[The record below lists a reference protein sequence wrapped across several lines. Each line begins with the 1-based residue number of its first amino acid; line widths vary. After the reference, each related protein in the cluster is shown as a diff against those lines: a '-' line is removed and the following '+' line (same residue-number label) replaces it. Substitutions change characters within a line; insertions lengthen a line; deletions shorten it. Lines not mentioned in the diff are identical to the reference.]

1 MPFWFSSLSEML
13 FQINFLVS
21 LVPTPHFRQTFR
33 TPRNP
38 LSQLQH
44 SFEASDNVE
53 TVTKILE
60 FLLSLLKN
68 CKQYIDISCHGI
80 NKLVS
85 YFSVMTHLL
94 LSKQE
99 KLLLSPYFTDL
110 WQLFHP
116 KLSEPSI
123 LYLLWTQ
130 DILTILVPMFHRW
143 IPLHKLWLNSI
154 YFMSRLHVS
163 AAIQT
168 PLRLG
173 HCSYRDSGDREC
185 PQPSSATV
193 NLCNTCCSWRSLP
206 TS

>member
-1 MPFWFSSLSEML
+1 MFMVTLA
-13 FQINFLVS
+13 FLVLIFIRNVVS
-21 LVPTPHFRQTFR
+21 DQLPCIIGSNSTLQTNIYNTQESSKSAPTF
-33 TPRNP
+33 
-38 LSQLQH
+38 
-44 SFEASDNVE
+44 FEASDNVE

-130 DILTILVPMFHRW
+130 DILTILVPMFHR
-143 IPLHKLWLNSI
+143 
-154 YFMSRLHVS
+154 
-163 AAIQT
+163 
-168 PLRLG
+168 
-173 HCSYRDSGDREC
+173 
-185 PQPSSATV
+185 
-193 NLCNTCCSWRSLP
+193 
-206 TS
+206 